1 MEGDSSPFFQNGWI
15 VCCEGGGV
23 LPLVQRAGVAQ
34 AHDVP
39 SREEA
44 DGDAEAG
51 PSEGDGGRRGGAG
64 FLRIVPVAPVECAP
78 TRRNWVLAP
87 FDIGGLLEISWLAQ
101 AGPEK
106 RCRCR
111 KAAEKYKAQCWNAG
125 PCSLQTRYRNVE
137 GIHFLVSRC
146 NSTEDQGL
154 ASDTKISQTCHAIG
168 KLEKIM
174 IMCVTSDECFCQKA
188 LQKSRRKGC

>member
-1 MEGDSSPFFQNGWI
+1 MEGDCSPFFQNGWI
-15 VCCEGGGV
+15 VCREGGGV

-111 KAAEKYKAQCWNAG
+111 KAAEKIQG
-125 PCSLQTRYRNVE
+125 PV
-137 GIHFLVSRC
+137 
-146 NSTEDQGL
+146 
-154 ASDTKISQTCHAIG
+154 
-168 KLEKIM
+168 LERWALF
-174 IMCVTSDECFCQKA
+174 TSNEVQK
-188 LQKSRRKGC
+188 C